1 MAAGPPVPAI
11 ARPNHPLA
19 DKPSYKWL
27 ATTAVMFGM
36 MGSVM
41 SSTMVNIA
49 IPDIMG
55 AYGIGQDQAHW
66 MSTAFLCAMPV
77 TMLTNGWF
85 VDNFGARNTFI
96 GACIVFSLAAL
107 VGQFIPSYW
116 GLVVVRTVQ
125 GACGGL
131 LQPLTMSIIFPLFPP
146 AERGRAMAIYFMGFV
161 IGPAMGPAV
170 GGVLVDYANWRD
182 VFGASIPLMV
192 VAGVL
197 GARYLPYRSAS
208 ATRPRLNWLSLSL
221 IALSIGAFLTG
232 ISNGPRHGWSS
243 PFVFGLFFTSASA
256 LIAFV
261 VVELTAR
268 VPLLDVRLFSVRS
281 FTVTAVVGVMLGAGM
296 FGSLYVLPIYAQTV
310 LEYTAVKAGVLLM
323 VTGFMQLPAYPLG
336 GRLAQ
341 HERLGYAIAA
351 GMMFFAVSSLILA
364 TTDTN
369 SAFWY
374 IAFWAAFGR
383 IGLGI
388 ALPSL
393 QNAALRDLPPD
404 LTPYGAGAISFVRMT
419 GAAVGTNVLAL
430 MLDHRAAYHSDHLAA
445 TQTQTNPVTAELL
458 QRVGDLLTSQGVGP
472 IEQGVLALNYLGRVV
487 TAQAQALAFQD
498 GFMLLAVG
506 FFLAA
511 MSALALTRKPKGT
524 TNVASSPRF
533 AKAG

>member
-170 GGVLVDYANWRD
+170 GGVLVDYANRRD

-232 ISNGPRHGWSS
+232 ISNGPRADCVRCRRADRARPPVGRAPLFRAQLHRDRRRWRDARRGDVRFPLCPSHLRPDRARVHRGQGRHTSHGDGIHAAPRLPLGWS
-243 PFVFGLFFTSASA
+243 
-256 LIAFV
+256 
-261 VVELTAR
+261 
-268 VPLLDVRLFSVRS
+268 
-281 FTVTAVVGVMLGAGM
+281 
-296 FGSLYVLPIYAQTV
+296 
-310 LEYTAVKAGVLLM
+310 
-323 VTGFMQLPAYPLG
+323 
-336 GRLAQ
+336 
-341 HERLGYAIAA
+341 
-351 GMMFFAVSSLILA
+351 
-364 TTDTN
+364 
-369 SAFWY
+369 
-374 IAFWAAFGR
+374 
-383 IGLGI
+383 
-388 ALPSL
+388 
-393 QNAALRDLPPD
+393 
-404 LTPYGAGAISFVRMT
+404 
-419 GAAVGTNVLAL
+419 
-430 MLDHRAAYHSDHLAA
+430 
-445 TQTQTNPVTAELL
+445 
-458 QRVGDLLTSQGVGP
+458 VGP
-472 IEQGVLALNYLGRVV
+472 A
-487 TAQAQALAFQD
+487 
-498 GFMLLAVG
+498 
-506 FFLAA
+506 
-511 MSALALTRKPKGT
+511 
-524 TNVASSPRF
+524 
-533 AKAG
+533 